1 MNSAQTITLADL
13 LIGELCALEEEL
25 VHETV
30 PGKITSAK
38 AIKFSRQVGGV
49 VFARIAC
56 NRKAKIAGPL
66 LQLKRMAR
74 GLLAEAG
81 NFHPACLYNAHGMTD
96 SQWRSLSK
104 GVRQLAAASPIIDL
118 RVENTFSISG

>member
-1 MNSAQTITLADL
+1 MNSAQTITLAEL

-38 AIKFSRQVGGV
+38 AIKFSRQAGGV
-49 VFARIAC
+49 VYARIAY
-56 NRKAKIAGPL
+56 NRKAKVAGPL
-66 LQLKRMAR
+66 LQLKLMAR

-81 NFHPACLYNAHGMTD
+81 GVHPACLYNGQGMTD
-96 SQWRSLSK
+96 EQWQSLST
-104 GVRQLAAASPIIDL
+104 GVRQLAAASLIIDL
-118 RVENTFSISG
+118 QVENTFSIS